1 MDERFRKCLI
11 ATAPL
16 GPEASQLT
24 CQEAYMQAAVL
35 FTGDPNQ
42 NQEPDPNQK
51 PGQKPDPDQNPE
63 PDQST
68 DPGRTIATRT
78 SRPSV

>member
-1 MDERFRKCLI
+1 
-11 ATAPL
+11 
-16 GPEASQLT
+16 
-24 CQEAYMQAAVL
+24 MQAAVL
-35 FTGDPNQ
+35 FTEHLDPKPG
-42 NQEPDPNQK
+42 PDPNQEQN
-51 PGQKPDPDQNPE
+51 PGPEPE